1 MKLIFFGTTGAVQTA
16 HNTNVSMAIVHEN
29 AAVLLDVSG
38 SPFQSL
44 LRAGIGASDLGA
56 LVLTHAHPDHL
67 YALPSLI
74 QDLSLV
80 KRKHSLKIICNR
92 HTETKARQLL
102 DIFNLSSPG
111 DVFPIE
117 WMSAETAGLECI
129 PGVRINTFPVNHSI
143 PTSGVKLSTA
153 TSCLVYTSDTAPT
166 ERVVTESTGAAALI
180 HESTGSDRQR
190 IALNADGHSS
200 ALQAGIAAAKSGV
213 DTLFLCHFNFELGI
227 PPETLRGEARRAFGG
242 TVIVPEPF
250 KVYSV

>member
-16 HNTNVSMAIVHEN
+16 NNTNVSLAIVHAN
-29 AAVLLDVSG
+29 GAILVDVSG

-44 LRAGIGASDLGA
+44 LRAGISAPDLGA

-74 QDLSLV
+74 QGLTLV
-80 KRKHSLKIICNR
+80 KRKTSLKIICNR

-102 DIFNLSSPG
+102 DIFDLSSPSV
-111 DVFPIE
+111 VFPIE
-117 WMSAETAGLECI
+117 WMSAETAALECI

-153 TSCLVYTSDTAPT
+153 TSGLVYSSDTAPT
-166 ERVVTESTGAAALI
+166 ERVVIASTGATALI

-200 ALQAGIAAAKSGV
+200 ALQAGVAAAKSGV
-213 DTLFLCHFNFELGI
+213 ATLFLCHFNFELGI
-227 PPETLRGEARRAFGG
+227 PPERLREEARRAFGG

-250 KVYSV
+250 KVYTV